1 MTSTLEIPLIRIGNS
16 RGIRL
21 PAPWIKKFALE
32 DGILLEDRG
41 DAVLLKPRRR
51 KSPPTLSWS
60 ETAREM
66 AASDENWTPWNLA
79 SNDGLKE
86 IPWD

>member
-1 MTSTLEIPLIRIGNS
+1 MTSTLEIPLVRIGNS

-21 PAPWIKKFALE
+21 PAQWIKKFALE

-51 KSPPTLSWS
+51 KSATKLSWS

-66 AASDENWTPWNLA
+66 SAPGENWSTWDTTLA
-79 SNDGLKE
+79 DGLKE